1 MIEKDTL
8 LQVLEKYGLNGN
20 KMISQNDN
28 ILTYGE
34 YGEMVKILEY
44 LINELNIS
52 QKNIEKCPSILYRN
66 PTEIKN
72 NVKFLKSKN
81 IDFIDIESCLHVL
94 GTETEQL
101 LETYKYVLKNYGII
115 GVKKCTSILAC
126 SKETIQDV
134 EELNIPFEDK
144 KDNLSISA
152 SVELGFT
159 EIEDIRKILQSK
171 EYEEHPELFTS
182 TTLAHAKIEDIQKM
196 LQSEEYKEHPELFT
210 STTLANAQIED
221 IQKMLQS
228 KEYKEHP
235 ELFTSTTL
243 AHAKIEDIQRI
254 LQSKEY
260 KEHPELFTS
269 QTLAHAKIEDIRKI
283 LQSEEYKEHPELFTS
298 ETLAHAKLED
308 ISKLLRMDWWKDV
321 RFKKLLTSSIVAKSK
336 SMIKKI
342 PVLIELAEDHG
353 IDKNL
358 STKFLLRAPSQNYAL
373 IRYCE
378 DNNIMIVVDGKLN
391 PIFGKSNMILMKKD
405 GIDVKDLMVRYPF
418 EKREKERSGGQEL

>member
-342 PVLIELAEDHG
+342 PVLIELAEEHG

-358 STKFLLRAPSQNYAL
+358 NTKFLLRAPSQNYAL